1 MSQRD
6 GFATGFIAGSVFG
19 SLVGGVLGAMLASR
33 INHQETDETETPIVD
48 ETPPQV
54 KPEKAKK
61 RQIEAGASEQR
72 IEMARRSLEEKI
84 AQLNQTIDEA
94 RQQLA
99 KVNGNSTLGTSDTAS
114 ATLRDRSL
122 SKDA

>member
-6 GFATGFIAGSVFG
+6 GFAAGFIAGSVFG
-19 SLVGGVLGAMLASR
+19 GIIGGVLGAMLATR
-33 INHQETDETETPIVD
+33 INHQETEQTSAPILD
-48 ETPPQV
+48 ETPPEV
-54 KPEKAKK
+54 KAERVGK
-61 RQIEAGASEQR
+61 RQLEAGSSEQR

-99 KVNGNSTLGTSDTAS
+99 KVNGNSSLGSGASTLST
-114 ATLRDRSL
+114 
-122 SKDA
+122 DA

>member
-6 GFATGFIAGSVFG
+6 GFAVGFIAGSVFG
-19 SLVGGVLGAMLASR
+19 GIVGGVLGAMLASR
-33 INHQETDETETPIVD
+33 INHQETDEAETPILD
-48 ETPPQV
+48 QTPPQV

-61 RQIEAGASEQR
+61 RQIEASSSEQR

-99 KVNGNSTLGTSDTAS
+99 KVNGNSSLETSERALS
-114 ATLRDRSL
+114 RD
-122 SKDA
+122 A

>member
-6 GFATGFIAGSVFG
+6 SFAAGFIAGSVFG
-19 SLVGGVLGAMLASR
+19 GIVGGVLGAMLASR
-33 INHQETDETETPIVD
+33 INHQETEEAETPIID
-48 ETPPQV
+48 ETPPEI
-54 KPEKAKK
+54 KPERVKK
-61 RQIEAGASEQR
+61 RQIEAGSSEQR

-99 KVNGNSTLGTSDTAS
+99 NVNGNSTLGTSDTAN
-114 ATLRDRSL
+114 ATLRDRAFSR
-122 SKDA
+122 DA

>member
-6 GFATGFIAGSVFG
+6 GFAAGFIAGSVFG
-19 SLVGGVLGAMLASR
+19 GIVGGVLGAMLASR
-33 INHQETDETETPIVD
+33 INHQETDEVETPRIVD
-48 ETPPQV
+48 ETPPEI

-61 RQIEAGASEQR
+61 RQIEAGTSEQR

-99 KVNGNSTLGTSDTAS
+99 KVNGNSTLGTSDRALS
-114 ATLRDRSL
+114 RD
-122 SKDA
+122 A